1 MGYNQGACA
10 RKTSMNQKHSRIG
23 LHTKRSQ
30 ISASFSSIL
39 FDFNLGQGAEDAR
52 HLLYQLLGEKLECQ
66 EPGMAHEQENAKL
79 KRQVAELSLEK
90 PVLKD
95 IASRNF

>member
-39 FDFNLGQGAEDAR
+39 FDFNLGQGAEVPGTFCTSCWERNWNAR
-52 HLLYQLLGEKLECQ
+52 
-66 EPGMAHEQENAKL
+66 
-79 KRQVAELSLEK
+79 SLEWRM
-90 PVLKD
+90 
-95 IASRNF
+95 SRKTPS